1 MKHIDFAN
9 ILMIMLAAVTL
20 SVSCGGGGSGDS
32 ASAEGGSAAPQTP
45 SRIIATEGQY
55 TSSVRIEWD
64 AVDGAEYYVIYKS
77 VDNRDQFRVVASN
90 IKTAYYIDEKVT
102 PNRIY
107 YYKVAAGTGTTW
119 SSPSIDTR
127 GFAHTGKPFSP
138 ERVNASSDTIGY
150 ISLKWTS
157 VPQADSY
164 KVMRSESPD
173 GSYTGLAV
181 DLPSSQTEYKDESSL
196 VRDRKYYYQI
206 IAVNEE
212 GESDPGEPVY
222 GISLQDIPPAPEGLT
237 ASDGTYGNKVELK
250 WNASVNAVTYTVYRA
265 RDENGS
271 AEKYEKI
278 AGNITALLLEDVTA
292 LPDVTYHY
300 VVTALSSGGESEPG
314 TGATGKITTGAPIQ
328 TSAPINVTASDGNYD
343 TITVAWSAVDGAS
356 GYSVYRCDTING
368 TYTLIT
374 ASDKTTLTSFTDTPP
389 SHVIRYYYKVTAWS
403 SGVDSI
409 ESYKSIPDDGYA
421 MPQLP
426 DVPAGLTA
434 TSDRTDASI
443 IISWP
448 ASERTGSYRL
458 YRAESADGTYN
469 LLASGITEL
478 TYTDEYPSISAG
490 KTYYYKITAV
500 NVSGESAQS
509 SYATG
514 NTVFATPAGLTLSYN
529 KSAKQTTISWTGV
542 RGAVS
547 YKIQRKIDVYSTSW
561 KDFTTTDSLTITDS
575 DLKWGVIHHYK
586 VQALNEVSS
595 SAFSS
600 AEDIYVIW

>member
-1 MKHIDFAN
+1 
-9 ILMIMLAAVTL
+9 
-20 SVSCGGGGSGDS
+20 
-32 ASAEGGSAAPQTP
+32 
-45 SRIIATEGQY
+45 
-55 TSSVRIEWD
+55 
-64 AVDGAEYYVIYKS
+64 
-77 VDNRDQFRVVASN
+77 
-90 IKTAYYIDEKVT
+90 
-102 PNRIY
+102 
-107 YYKVAAGTGTTW
+107 
-119 SSPSIDTR
+119 
-127 GFAHTGKPFSP
+127 
-138 ERVNASSDTIGY
+138 
-150 ISLKWTS
+150 
-157 VPQADSY
+157 
-164 KVMRSESPD
+164 MRSESPD

-374 ASDKTTLTSFTDTPP
+374 ASIKTTLLHLQIHPRPMLFAITTRLQHGAPEL
-389 SHVIRYYYKVTAWS
+389 IQLKAIKVYLMTGMPCRS
-403 SGVDSI
+403 S
-409 ESYKSIPDDGYA
+409 
-421 MPQLP
+421 

-434 TSDRTDASI
+434 HQTVLTHQLLFMA
-443 IISWP
+443 
-448 ASERTGSYRL
+448 ASERTGF
-458 YRAESADGTYN
+458 
-469 LLASGITEL
+469 I
-478 TYTDEYPSISAG
+478 
-490 KTYYYKITAV
+490 
-500 NVSGESAQS
+500 Q
-509 SYATG
+509 
-514 NTVFATPAGLTLSYN
+514 TVQG
-529 KSAKQTTISWTGV
+529 
-542 RGAVS
+542 
-547 YKIQRKIDVYSTSW
+547 
-561 KDFTTTDSLTITDS
+561 
-575 DLKWGVIHHYK
+575 
-586 VQALNEVSS
+586 
-595 SAFSS
+595 
-600 AEDIYVIW
+600 